1 MTVRKTHGYS
11 DTWDQFIQ
19 KVYGLDPQN
28 IRTTRLGRLIEQ
40 LGWDQKIG
48 MIVAL
53 SHEWTAGQNTN
64 SGEIRKRQRA
74 AAAAERARLTRNDAA
89 LTPYVDAQ
97 TRTQLPPTKVQQRDR
112 VVWRQATANARAY
125 FHRLDH
131 STVTR
136 IERIVRND
144 LRLSP
149 QQWAAAHPY
158 GPKVPVVDLNRYRTN
173 QIRPSRA
180 PRKKVAYNPA
190 GMTPERALQ
199 IAMRVL
205 SGVPHSGVTHGGRA
219 RRC

>member
-1 MTVRKTHGYS
+1 MTVRTTHTYS

-28 IRTTRLGRLIEQ
+28 IRTLRLGRLIEQ

-48 MIVAL
+48 MIIAL
-53 SHEWTAGQNTN
+53 SAEWTAGQNRN
-64 SGEIRKRQRA
+64 SGEARKRQRA

-89 LTPYVDAQ
+89 MIPYADPQ
-97 TRTQLPPTKVQQRDR
+97 TRAQLPPARVQQRDQLVR
-112 VVWRQATANARAY
+112 RHAAANARVY
-125 FHRLDH
+125 FHRLDR
-131 STVTR
+131 SDLTR

-158 GPKVPVVDLNRYRTN
+158 GPKVPVADLDRFRTN
-173 QIRPSRA
+173 QVPPSRSL
-180 PRKKVAYNPA
+180 RKKMAYNPA

-199 IAMRVL
+199 IAMRAL
-205 SGVPHSGVTHGGRA
+205 G
-219 RRC
+219 